1 MGGDFSIALRNQ
13 NFLMNS
19 FDIVS
24 RVSLQEVRNAINQT
38 LKEVR
43 TRYDLK
49 KGHNE
54 LSLLDDEIYILT
66 EDAYHLRSIVE
77 ILKQKLAKREVPLRA
92 LSFGKIERAGGDRIR
107 QSISLQQG
115 IPQDK
120 AKEIVK
126 IIKKM
131 KLKVQSSIQ
140 GAQVRVAGKK
150 LDDLQE
156 VIQTLKE
163 SNLGIN
169 MQFTNYRSS

>member
-1 MGGDFSIALRNQ
+1 
-13 NFLMNS
+13 MNS

-24 RVSLQEVRNAINQT
+24 RVDLQEVHNAINQT

-49 KGHNE
+49 KGRSE
-54 LSLLDDEIYILT
+54 LSLLSDEIYILT

-92 LSFGKIERAGGDRIR
+92 LSFGQMERAGGDRIR
-107 QSISLQQG
+107 QRISLQQG
-115 IPQDK
+115 IPLVK

-140 GAQVRVAGKK
+140 GDQVRIAGKK

-156 VIQTLKE
+156 VIRTLRE

>member
-1 MGGDFSIALRNQ
+1 
-13 NFLMNS
+13 MNS

-38 LKEVR
+38 MKEVR

-49 KGHNE
+49 KGHSE

-66 EDAYHLRSIVE
+66 ENAYHLRSIVE

-92 LSFGKIERAGGDRIR
+92 LSFSKIERAGGDRIR